1 LNQWHKLIVH
11 LNDGRL
17 DNSNNLSER
26 AIKPFVI
33 GRKGWLFADSVT
45 GADAAAILF
54 SLIETCKYHNVEPYD
69 WLRYVLQKISECHTD
84 EEIKTLLPFNI
95 DRKLLISNV
104 G

>member
-33 GRKGWLFADSVT
+33 GRKRWLFADSVT

-54 SLIETCKYHNVEPYD
+54 SLIETCKYHNVEPCD